1 MAESFA
7 FELVSPEKLLLS
19 EQAMQVVVPGTEGY
33 FTVMANHAPVMATMK
48 PGVVEVELES
58 GDKKRILIR
67 GGFADVSPDGLTL
80 LAEYAADLA
89 DFDIEELNQQIK
101 NASEDAQDADS
112 DIKRDKAQLI
122 LSQLED
128 AKSAIEQTN

>member
-1 MAESFA
+1 MAQSFA

-33 FTVMANHAPVMATMK
+33 FTVMAHHAPVMATMK

-58 GDKKRILIR
+58 GDTKRILIR

-101 NASEDAQDADS
+101 NASEDVNDADS
-112 DIKRDKAQLI
+112 DHKRDKARLI

-128 AKSAIEQTN
+128 AKAAIEQVS

>member
-19 EQAMQVVVPGTEGY
+19 ERAMQVVVPGTEGY
-33 FTVMANHAPVMATMK
+33 FTVMAFHAPVMATMK

-89 DFDIEELNQQIK
+89 DFDIEELNQQIN
-101 NASEDAQDADS
+101 NAREDAQDADS
-112 DIKRDKAQLI
+112 DQKRDKAQLV

-128 AKSAIEQTN
+128 AKAAIEQVN